1 MKPCLGKKTLFKQAG
16 MTLLE
21 VMVAMAVFGTAGL
34 AVMKVAT
41 ENLSSL
47 AYLEEKT
54 FASWVASNTL
64 TELKIA
70 KTIPGKSWRKGET
83 ELAGRTWYWRY
94 KAEATDSSDFVGVTV
109 EVATDKKYESTVSHL
124 LTYVVR

>member
-1 MKPCLGKKTLFKQAG
+1 MKPHSGNKTKFKQVG

-21 VMVAMAVFGTAGL
+21 VMVAMSVFATAGL

-54 FASWVASNTL
+54 FANWVASNTL
-64 TELKIA
+64 TELKMA
-70 KTIPGKSWRKGET
+70 NTIPGKSWRKGET

-94 KAEATDSSDFVGVTV
+94 KAESTDSSDFVGVTV
-109 EVATDKKYESTVSHL
+109 EVATDKKYESRVGHL
-124 LTYVVR
+124 LTYMVR

>member
-1 MKPCLGKKTLFKQAG
+1 MG

-21 VMVAMAVFGTAGL
+21 VMVAMAVFATAGL

-54 FASWVASNTL
+54 FANWVAANTL
-64 TELKIA
+64 TELKLA
-70 KTIPGKSWRKGET
+70 KVMPGKSWRNGES
-83 ELAGRTWYWRY
+83 EFAGRTWYWRY
-94 KAEATDSSDFVGVTV
+94 KAQATDSSDFVGVTV
-109 EVATDKKYESTVSHL
+109 EVATDKKYESRVSHL

>member
-1 MKPCLGKKTLFKQAG
+1 MKSSLSKVRPLKQVG

-21 VMVAMAVFGTAGL
+21 VMVAMSVFATAGL

-54 FASWVASNTL
+54 LANWVATNTL
-64 TELKIA
+64 TELKLA
-70 KTIPGKSWRKGET
+70 KTIPGKSWRKGES
-83 ELAGRTWYWRY
+83 ELGGRTWFWRY

-109 EVATDKKYESTVSHL
+109 EVATDKKYESTVSHI

>member
-1 MKPCLGKKTLFKQAG
+1 MKPSLAKTTFKQAG

-21 VMVAMAVFGTAGL
+21 VMVAMSVFATAGL

-54 FASWVASNTL
+54 FANWVAGNTL
-64 TELKIA
+64 TELKLTQ
-70 KTIPGKSWRKGET
+70 TIPGKSWRKGES

-94 KAEATDSSDFVGVTV
+94 KAQATDSNDFVAVTV
-109 EVATDKKYESTVSHL
+109 EVATDKKYQSRVSHL
-124 LTYVVR
+124 LTYMVR

>member
-1 MKPCLGKKTLFKQAG
+1 MKSRSGHSMLFKQAG

-21 VMVAMAVFGTAGL
+21 VMVAMAVFATAGL

-54 FASWVASNTL
+54 FANWVAANTL
-64 TELKIA
+64 TELKLA
-70 KTIPGKSWRKGET
+70 NTIPGKSWRQGES
-83 ELAGRTWYWRY
+83 ELAGRIWYWRY
-94 KAEATDSSDFVGVTV
+94 KAEATDSSDFVEVTV

>member
-1 MKPCLGKKTLFKQAG
+1 MKPCLGKKKLFKQAG

-54 FASWVASNTL
+54 FANWVAANTL
-64 TELKIA
+64 TELKLA
-70 KTIPGKSWRKGET
+70 NKVPGKPWQEGES

-94 KAEATDSSDFVGVTV
+94 KAVATDSSDFVGVTV

-124 LTYVVR
+124 LTYMVR

>member
-1 MKPCLGKKTLFKQAG
+1 MKPHSGKKTKFKQLG

-21 VMVAMAVFGTAGL
+21 VMVAMSVFATAGL

-64 TELKIA
+64 TELKMTN
-70 KTIPGKSWRKGET
+70 TIPGKSWRKGEA

-94 KAEATDSSDFVGVTV
+94 KAESTDSSDFVGVTV
-109 EVATDKKYESTVSHL
+109 EVTTDKKYESRVGHL
-124 LTYVVR
+124 LTYMVR

>member
-1 MKPCLGKKTLFKQAG
+1 MKQRVMKRKQTG

-21 VMVAMAVFGTAGL
+21 VMVAMAVFATAGL

-41 ENLSSL
+41 ENLNSM

-54 FASWVASNTL
+54 FANWVAANTL
-64 TELKIA
+64 VELKLA
-70 KTIPGKSWRKGET
+70 GSFPGKSWRKGES

-94 KAEATDSSDFVGVTV
+94 KAEATESSDFTGVIV
-109 EVATDKKYESTVSHL
+109 EVAVDNKYESTVSHL

>member
-1 MKPCLGKKTLFKQAG
+1 MQAIPLKKRLYKQVG

-21 VMVAMAVFGTAGL
+21 VMVAMSVFATAGL

-54 FASWVASNTL
+54 FANWVAANTL
-64 TELKIA
+64 TELKLA
-70 KTIPGKSWRKGET
+70 KTFPGKSWRKGET
-83 ELAGRTWYWRY
+83 DLAGRTWYWRY
-94 KAEATDSSDFVGVTV
+94 KAQATDSSDFVEVTV
-109 EVATDKKYESTVSHL
+109 EVGIDKKFDSTISHL

>member
-54 FASWVASNTL
+54 FANWVAANTL
-64 TELKIA
+64 TELKLT
-70 KTIPGKSWRKGET
+70 KKIPGKSWRKGES
-83 ELAGRTWYWRY
+83 ELAGRTWFWRY
-94 KAEATDSSDFVGVTV
+94 KAESTDSSDFVGVTV
-109 EVATDKKYESTVSHL
+109 EVATDKQYDSTISHL

>member
-54 FASWVASNTL
+54 FANWVAANTL
-64 TELKIA
+64 TELKLT
-70 KTIPGKSWRKGET
+70 KKIPGKSFDRQQ
-83 ELAGRTWYWRY
+83 
-94 KAEATDSSDFVGVTV
+94 
-109 EVATDKKYESTVSHL
+109 
-124 LTYVVR
+124 

>member
-1 MKPCLGKKTLFKQAG
+1 MHQIASNKRLYKQVG

-21 VMVAMAVFGTAGL
+21 VMVAMAVFATAGL

-54 FASWVASNTL
+54 FANWVAANTL
-64 TELKIA
+64 TELKLA
-70 KTIPGKSWRKGET
+70 KTMPGKSWRKGES

-109 EVATDKKYESTVSHL
+109 EVATDKQYESRVSHL